1 MYDET
6 KSLKPIPQPENKSSP
21 GPVEATS
28 NSDAE
33 ESDKSEKNEHPPKN
47 HEATKRKAKKIALWA
62 VVGLAVLLLIA
73 IVPRLFRRHTLAKEK
88 KTQQNAVPSVTVV
101 QVQAIPPEVD
111 VELSGT
117 MSALTDAPVLA
128 RANGYLVKRFV
139 DIGDHVHQGQPM
151 AIIDAPDLDQQ
162 VNQAQAALREGESA
176 LQQSESS
183 LNQAQ
188 ANQGL
193 AAVNAQR
200 WARLDEKGAVS
211 HQENDTYQTNYQAQT
226 ANVAALNANVE
237 TARHNIAAS
246 EASLQRLIALQDY
259 EKVRAPF
266 DGIVIER
273 NPDIGALITQ
283 GSTLLFRIAQIDV
296 LRTYIQIPQT
306 NASFIKDGDPAWISF
321 AEYPGRGF
329 AGAITRTAD
338 SLDAV
343 TRTMLTEV
351 RLPNS
356 DHLLL
361 PGMYAT
367 VKLTVP
373 TRGPAVL
380 IPGEALI
387 VRAQGPLVA
396 TVTDQDTIH
405 MQQLNIGHDYGN
417 TVEVL
422 GGLSAGQ
429 KVVVNPGDS
438 VLEGAKVNPIPSKQ
452 SPENPTS
459 TGSGSP
465 GQAVPKSQQGQSQDQ
480 SQAQGQGQSQ
490 GQSQSQGQAQNQSKG
505 QSQKKSKQSS
515 KKK

>member
-21 GPVEATS
+21 GPVTATTK
-28 NSDAE
+28 SDAKE
-33 ESDKSEKNEHPPKN
+33 PDQSEKKEHPKQN
-47 HEATKRKAKKIALWA
+47 REATKRKAKKIAVWA
-62 VVGLAVLLLIA
+62 AVGLVVLLLIA

-101 QVQAIPPEVD
+101 QVQAIPPSVD

-117 MSALTDAPVLA
+117 MSAITDAPVLA
-128 RANGYLVKRFV
+128 RADGYLVKRYV
-139 DIGDHVHQGQPM
+139 DIGDPVHKGQTM

-162 VNQAQAALREGESA
+162 VNQAQAALRETQSS
-176 LQQSESS
+176 LQQSQSS
-183 LNQAQ
+183 LNQGQ

-193 AAVNAQR
+193 AAINAQR

-273 NPDIGALITQ
+273 NPDIGALISQ

-296 LRTYIQIPQT
+296 LRTYIEVPQT
-306 NASFIKDGDPAWISF
+306 NASFVKDGDPAWISF
-321 AEYPGRGF
+321 AEYPGRSF

-338 SLDAV
+338 SLDPV

-356 DHLLL
+356 DRLLF

-396 TVTDQDTIH
+396 TVTDQNTIH
-405 MQQLNIGHDYGN
+405 MQQINIGHDYGN

-438 VLEGAKVNPIPSKQ
+438 VLEGAKVNPVPSKQ

-465 GQAVPKSQQGQSQDQ
+465 GQAAPKSQQGQSQDQ
-480 SQAQGQGQSQ
+480 SQGQGQSQ
-490 GQSQSQGQAQNQSKG
+490 GQSQNQSQGQSQN
-505 QSQKKSKQSS
+505 KSKQSS